1 MKKEHRSRI
10 VAFLLPVLMIF
21 QTFVFT
27 NVSKAEEEKK
37 PDGKYTINI
46 QLPMDDAYS
55 VPKDTDILRSS
66 GRQVIYWNITGKDEI
81 TKDNLYQKIK
91 EYEKMDNAKITEKF
105 GEGQLSDF
113 SKLVYSIGDKDEE
126 ASEIDLSLLSKEE
139 KNAFEF
145 KKEIIKIPNLGEG
158 TYLIKESDAS
168 VENAKLNK
176 NNSKLF
182 ANIQTLSKDNESI
195 VKDSLDIN
203 MKEEI
208 ESPSTKITLV
218 KTDSKN
224 KDLRLDKVG
233 FRLYRKAKDEEKEGQ
248 LVSVEGELGVYK
260 YKASE
265 EKITEDQV
273 PVLKTNTDG
282 KIEVSGL
289 PEGET
294 YYFKEVEPVGEYNND
309 NNKNKTS
316 EDFKVGETSEIIVEN
331 DRIPFVKKV
340 DQNGQA
346 LKGAKF
352 EVYNK
357 DGKKLSFI
365 KDTDKFGYGYRY
377 VANSEDKKAKE
388 SEESNEIKEET
399 EETDQTKEDA
409 NEEEKET
416 LDTETQS
423 EQDEVIEEDSEN
435 AELSGEKITEL
446 VSDEE
451 GNIFISG
458 MPEGE
463 GYYFLETKAPEGYQK
478 SNDKF
483 EFNVDENHII
493 YHVSKD
499 KDGKEIKTQGYIKV
513 ENIKPDEKVE
523 KGGFKFLKVDSSDTS
538 KKLKGAKFKV
548 TKKVG
553 DKYEDVERNGKK
565 YIVESDKNGAFEV
578 KDLELGTYYLKETTA
593 PNGYVVNG
601 SPIEIK
607 ITGSSYAESPTF
619 VTNSKGDVP
628 VTPTTP
634 GGSTSTRGPKGPL
647 VKTGDI
653 RILVFFAAGLLLILG
668 GYKMVRSQ
676 DKKVNRA

>member
-21 QTFVFT
+21 QILAAPFLSVAAGEMEDTKT
-27 NVSKAEEEKK
+27 E
-37 PDGKYTINI
+37 KYTIRLLI
-46 QLPMDDAYS
+46 
-55 VPKDTDILRSS
+55 DILDKTGESS
-66 GRQVIYWNITGKDEI
+66 KRTVKVWKLSKDQLK
-81 TKDNLYQKIK
+81 KDDLLETAKHFDGMEDSKIDEELNSK
-91 EYEKMDNAKITEKF
+91 GI
-105 GEGQLSDF
+105 LSEE
-113 SKLVYSIGDKDEE
+113 SKLDEN
-126 ASEIDLSLLSKEE
+126 SEKELIE
-139 KNAFEF
+139 IPVEN
-145 KKEIIKIPNLGEG
+145 KKGEESY
-158 TYLIKESDAS
+158 YLIKES
-168 VENAKLNK
+168 
-176 NNSKLF
+176 
-182 ANIQTLSKDNESI
+182 NES
-195 VKDSLDIN
+195 LDM
-203 MKEEI
+203 MKE
-208 ESPSTKITLV
+208 KIASGKSKKLVTNVVKLPNDNIKEGILSINIKNEMEVPTTNISLV

-224 KDLRLDKVG
+224 KELRLDKVG
-233 FRLYRKAKDEEKEGQ
+233 FRLYRKASKEEKEDQ

-265 EKITEDQV
+265 EKITEDEV

-282 KIEVSGL
+282 KIEVSSL

-294 YYFKEVEPVGEYNND
+294 YYFKEVEPVGEYDND
-309 NNKNKTS
+309 KNKNKVS
-316 EDFKVGETSEIIVEN
+316 DDFKVGEVSEIVVEN

-346 LKGAKF
+346 LAGAKF

-357 DGKKLSFI
+357 DGKKLSFK
-365 KDTDKFGYGYRY
+365 KDTDKFNYGYTY
-377 VANSEDKKAKE
+377 LENSEADKAKE
-388 SEESNEIKEET
+388 SEESNESKEET
-399 EETDQTKEDA
+399 DVSKEES
-409 NEEEKET
+409 NEEVK
-416 LDTETQS
+416 DTEDK
-423 EQDEVIEEDSEN
+423 EIESDKVAETKDEDSEN
-435 AELSGEKITEL
+435 AESTGEKISEL

-451 GNIFISG
+451 GNIFISD

-463 GYYFLETKAPEGYQK
+463 GYYFLETEAPEGYQK

-493 YHVSKD
+493 YQTTKD
-499 KDGKEIKTQGYIKV
+499 KEGKEIKTQNYITVK
-513 ENIKPDEKVE
+513 NIKPGEKNE

-538 KKLKGAKFKV
+538 KKLMGAKFKV

-593 PNGYVVNG
+593 PSGYVVNS
-601 SPIEIK
+601 SPIEIE
-607 ITGSSYAESPTF
+607 ITGSSYAQSPTV

>member
-10 VAFLLPVLMIF
+10 VAFLLPILMIF
-21 QTFVFT
+21 QIMAMPFSSAAAGENDEAKT
-27 NVSKAEEEKK
+27 E
-37 PDGKYTINI
+37 KYTIRLLI
-46 QLPMDDAYS
+46 
-55 VPKDTDILRSS
+55 DILEKTGESS
-66 GRQVIYWNITGKDEI
+66 KRTVKVWKLSKDQLK
-81 TKDNLYQKIK
+81 KDDLLETAKHFDGMEDSKIDEELNSK
-91 EYEKMDNAKITEKF
+91 
-105 GEGQLSDF
+105 GVLSEE
-113 SKLVYSIGDKDEE
+113 SKLDEN
-126 ASEIDLSLLSKEE
+126 SEKELIE
-139 KNAFEF
+139 IPVEN
-145 KKEIIKIPNLGEG
+145 KEGEESY
-158 TYLIKESDAS
+158 YLIKES
-168 VENAKLNK
+168 
-176 NNSKLF
+176 
-182 ANIQTLSKDNESI
+182 NES
-195 VKDSLDIN
+195 LDM
-203 MKEEI
+203 MKE
-208 ESPSTKITLV
+208 KIASGKSKKLVTNVVKLPNDNIKDGILSINIKNEMEVPTTNISLV

-224 KDLRLDKVG
+224 KDIRLDKVG
-233 FRLYRKAKDEEKEGQ
+233 FRLYRKAKEEEKEGQ

-265 EKITEDQV
+265 EEITEDQV

-282 KIEVSGL
+282 KIEVSDL
-289 PEGET
+289 PTGET

-309 NNKNKTS
+309 KNKNKTS
-316 EDFKVGETSEIIVEN
+316 EDFKVGETSEIVVEN

-346 LKGAKF
+346 LAGAKF
-352 EVYNK
+352 EFYNK
-357 DGKKLSFI
+357 DGKKLIFK
-365 KDTDKFGYGYRY
+365 KDTDKFNYGYTY
-377 VANSEDKKAKE
+377 LEDSEADKSKE
-388 SEESNEIKEET
+388 SEESNENKEET
-399 EETDQTKEDA
+399 DENKEES
-409 NEEEKET
+409 NEEAK
-416 LDTETQS
+416 DTEDKES
-423 EQDEVIEEDSEN
+423 ESDKVDETKDEDSEN
-435 AELSGEKITEL
+435 SESTGEKITEL

-451 GNIFISG
+451 GNIFISD

-463 GYYFLETKAPEGYQK
+463 GYYFLETEAPEGYQK

-493 YHVSKD
+493 YQTTKD
-499 KDGKEIKTQGYIKV
+499 KDGNDIKTQGYITV

-523 KGGFKFLKVDSSDTS
+523 KGGFKFLKVDSSDKS

-553 DKYEDVERNGKK
+553 DKYVDVERDGKK

-578 KDLELGTYYLKETTA
+578 KDLELGTYYLKETAA
-593 PNGYVVNG
+593 PSGYVVNS
-601 SPIEIK
+601 SPIEIE
-607 ITGSSYAESPTF
+607 ITGSSYAQSPAV

>member
-10 VAFLLPVLMIF
+10 VAFLLPVIMIF
-21 QTFVFT
+21 QILAAPFLSVAAGGMEDTKT
-27 NVSKAEEEKK
+27 E
-37 PDGKYTINI
+37 KYTIRLLI
-46 QLPMDDAYS
+46 
-55 VPKDTDILRSS
+55 DILEKTGESS
-66 GRQVIYWNITGKDEI
+66 KRTVKVWKLSKDQLK
-81 TKDNLYQKIK
+81 KDDLLETAKHFDGMEDSKIDEELNYK
-91 EYEKMDNAKITEKF
+91 GI
-105 GEGQLSDF
+105 LSEE
-113 SKLVYSIGDKDEE
+113 SKLDENAE
-126 ASEIDLSLLSKEE
+126 KELIEIPVENKKGEE
-139 KNAFEF
+139 SY
-145 KKEIIKIPNLGEG
+145 
-158 TYLIKESDAS
+158 YLIKES
-168 VENAKLNK
+168 
-176 NNSKLF
+176 
-182 ANIQTLSKDNESI
+182 NES
-195 VKDSLDIN
+195 LDM
-203 MKEEI
+203 MKE
-208 ESPSTKITLV
+208 KIASGKSKKLVTNVVKLPNDNIKDGILSINIKNEMEVPTTNISLV

-224 KDLRLDKVG
+224 KELRLDKVG
-233 FRLYRKAKDEEKEGQ
+233 FRLYRKAKEEEKEDQ
-248 LVSVEGELGVYK
+248 LVSVEGKLGVYK

-265 EKITEDQV
+265 EKITDDQV
-273 PVLKTNTDG
+273 PVLKTNTNG
-282 KIEVSGL
+282 KIEVSDL

-316 EDFKVGETSEIIVEN
+316 EDFKVGETSEIVIEN

-340 DQNGQA
+340 DQKGQA
-346 LKGAKF
+346 LAGAKF

-357 DGKKLSFI
+357 DGKKLSFK
-365 KDTDKFGYGYRY
+365 KDTDKFNYGYTY
-377 VANSEDKKAKE
+377 LKDSEEDKAKE
-388 SEESNEIKEET
+388 SEESNETKEESESSNENKEET
-399 EETDQTKEDA
+399 EESDESDETKD
-409 NEEEKET
+409 
-416 LDTETQS
+416 
-423 EQDEVIEEDSEN
+423 EDSEN
-435 AELSGEKITEL
+435 AENTDEKITEL

-451 GNIFISG
+451 GNIFISD

-463 GYYFLETKAPEGYQK
+463 GYYFLETEAPEGYEK
-478 SNDKF
+478 SSDKF

-493 YHVSKD
+493 YRISKD
-499 KDGKEIKTQGYIKV
+499 EEGKEIKTQGYITV
-513 ENIKPDEKVE
+513 ENIKPDEKTQ

-593 PNGYVVNG
+593 PSGYVVNS
-601 SPIEIK
+601 SPIEIE
-607 ITGSSYAESPTF
+607 ITGSSYAQSPAV

>member
-21 QTFVFT
+21 QILSAPFLSIAAGEMEGAKT
-27 NVSKAEEEKK
+27 E
-37 PDGKYTINI
+37 KYTIRLLI
-46 QLPMDDAYS
+46 DVLDKTGESSKRTVKVWKLSKDQLKKDDLLETAKYF
-55 VPKDTDILRSS
+55 D
-66 GRQVIYWNITGKDEI
+66 GME
-81 TKDNLYQKIK
+81 DNKI
-91 EYEKMDNAKITEKF
+91 
-105 GEGQLSDF
+105 
-113 SKLVYSIGDKDEE
+113 DEE
-126 ASEIDLSLLSKEE
+126 LNSKGVLSEESRLDENSEKELI
-139 KNAFEF
+139 
-145 KKEIIKIPNLGEG
+145 EIPVESNEGEESY
-158 TYLIKESDAS
+158 YLIKESS
-168 VENAKLNK
+168 E
-176 NNSKLF
+176 
-182 ANIQTLSKDNESI
+182 
-195 VKDSLDIN
+195 SLDKMKDKIASGKSKKLVTNVVKLPNDNIKDGILTIN
-203 MKEEI
+203 MKKEVEVPTTNI
-208 ESPSTKITLV
+208 SLV

-224 KDLRLDKVG
+224 EKLRLDKVG
-233 FRLYRKAKDEEKEGQ
+233 FRLYRKAKEEEKEDQ

-273 PVLKTNTDG
+273 PVLRTNTDG

-316 EDFKVGETSEIIVEN
+316 EDFKVGETSEIVVEN
-331 DRIPFVKKV
+331 ERIPFVKKV

-357 DGKKLSFI
+357 DGKKLSFK
-365 KDTDKFGYGYRY
+365 KDTDKFNYGYTY
-377 VANSEDKKAKE
+377 LEDSEDEKTKESE
-388 SEESNEIKEET
+388 SEESQETKCEKDETKEES
-399 EETDQTKEDA
+399 
-409 NEEEKET
+409 NEEVK
-416 LDTETQS
+416 DTEDKES
-423 EQDEVIEEDSEN
+423 ESDKVDETKDEDSEN
-435 AELSGEKITEL
+435 AESADEKITEL

-463 GYYFLETKAPEGYQK
+463 GYYFLETEAPEGYQK

-493 YHVSKD
+493 YRISKD
-499 KDGKEIKTQGYIKV
+499 EEGKEIKTQGYIKV
-513 ENIKPDEKVE
+513 ENIKPDEKPK

-565 YIVESDKNGAFEV
+565 YIIESDKNGAFEV

-593 PNGYVVNG
+593 PSGYVVNS
-601 SPIEIK
+601 SPIEIE

>member
-21 QTFVFT
+21 QIMAMPFLSAAAGENDEAKT
-27 NVSKAEEEKK
+27 E
-37 PDGKYTINI
+37 KYTIRLLI
-46 QLPMDDAYS
+46 
-55 VPKDTDILRSS
+55 DILEKTGESS
-66 GRQVIYWNITGKDEI
+66 KRTVKVWKLSKDQLK
-81 TKDNLYQKIK
+81 KDDLLETAKHFDGMEDSKIDEELNSK
-91 EYEKMDNAKITEKF
+91 GI
-105 GEGQLSDF
+105 LSEE
-113 SKLVYSIGDKDEE
+113 SKLDEN
-126 ASEIDLSLLSKEE
+126 SEKELIE
-139 KNAFEF
+139 IPVEN
-145 KKEIIKIPNLGEG
+145 KKGEESY
-158 TYLIKESDAS
+158 YLIKES
-168 VENAKLNK
+168 
-176 NNSKLF
+176 
-182 ANIQTLSKDNESI
+182 NES
-195 VKDSLDIN
+195 LDM
-203 MKEEI
+203 MKE
-208 ESPSTKITLV
+208 KIASGKSKKLVTNVVKLPNDNIKEGILSINIKNEMEVPTTNISLV

-224 KDLRLDKVG
+224 KELRLDKVG
-233 FRLYRKAKDEEKEGQ
+233 FRLYRKASKEEKEDQ

-265 EKITEDQV
+265 EEITEDQV

-282 KIEVSGL
+282 KIEVSDL
-289 PEGET
+289 PTGET

-309 NNKNKTS
+309 KNKNKTS
-316 EDFKVGETSEIIVEN
+316 EDFKVGETSEIVVEN

-340 DQNGQA
+340 DQSGKA
-346 LKGAKF
+346 LTGAKF

-365 KDTDKFGYGYRY
+365 KDNDKFGYGYSY
-377 VANSEDKKAKE
+377 VADSEDEKAKE
-388 SEESNEIKEET
+388 SEESNESKEET
-399 EETDQTKEDA
+399 DESKEES
-409 NEEEKET
+409 NEEVK
-416 LDTETQS
+416 DTEDK
-423 EQDEVIEEDSEN
+423 EIENEKAEEKEEDSEN
-435 AELSGEKITEL
+435 AESTDEKITEL

-451 GNIFISG
+451 GNIFISD

-463 GYYFLETKAPEGYQK
+463 GYYFLETEAPEGYQK
-478 SNDKF
+478 SNDKY
-483 EFNVDENHII
+483 EFNVDENHVI
-493 YHVSKD
+493 YQISKD
-499 KDGKEIKTQGYIKV
+499 EEGKEIKTQGYITVK
-513 ENIKPDEKVE
+513 NIKPDEKPK

-578 KDLELGTYYLKETTA
+578 KDLDLGTYYLKETTA
-593 PNGYVVNG
+593 PNGYVVNS
-601 SPIEIK
+601 SPIEIE
-607 ITGSSYAESPTF
+607 ITGSSYAQSPTV

>member
-10 VAFLLPVLMIF
+10 VAFLLPILMIF

-37 PDGKYTINI
+37 SDGKYTINI
-46 QLPMDDAYS
+46 QLPMNDTYS

-66 GRQVIYWNITGKDEI
+66 GRQVIYWNITGKDKI

-105 GEGQLSDF
+105 GEGQLSEF
-113 SKLVYSIGDKDEE
+113 SKLVYSIGDKDDE

-145 KKEIIKIPNLGEG
+145 KREIITIPNLEEG

-176 NNSKLF
+176 NDSKLF

-195 VKDSLDIN
+195 VKNSLDIN
-203 MKEEI
+203 IKEKV

-233 FRLYRKAKDEEKEGQ
+233 FRLYRKAKEEEKEDQ

-265 EKITEDQV
+265 EKITEDEV

-282 KIEVSGL
+282 KIEVSDL

-294 YYFKEVEPVGEYNND
+294 YYFKEVEAVGEYNND
-309 NNKNKTS
+309 NNKNKIS
-316 EDFKVGETSEIIVEN
+316 EDFKVGETSEIVVEN

-340 DQNGQA
+340 DQKGQA
-346 LKGAKF
+346 LAGAKF

-357 DGKKLSFI
+357 DGKKLSFK
-365 KDTDKFGYGYRY
+365 KDTDKFNYGYTY
-377 VANSEDKKAKE
+377 LEDSEDEKTKE
-388 SEESNEIKEET
+388 SESEEFQETKGEKDETKEESNEEVK
-399 EETDQTKEDA
+399 
-409 NEEEKET
+409 
-416 LDTETQS
+416 DTEDKEFESDKAAATK
-423 EQDEVIEEDSEN
+423 DEDSEN
-435 AELSGEKITEL
+435 AENTDEKITEL

-451 GNIFISG
+451 GNIFISD

-463 GYYFLETKAPEGYQK
+463 GYYFLETEAPEGYQK
-478 SNDKF
+478 SNNKF
-483 EFNVDENHII
+483 EFNVDENHVI
-493 YHVSKD
+493 YQISKD
-499 KDGKEIKTQGYIKV
+499 EEGKEIKTQGYITVK
-513 ENIKPDEKVE
+513 NIKPDEKSK

-578 KDLELGTYYLKETTA
+578 KDLDLGTYYLKETTA
-593 PNGYVVNG
+593 PSGYVVNS
-601 SPIEIK
+601 SPIEIE
-607 ITGSSYAESPTF
+607 ITGSSYAQSPTV

-628 VTPTTP
+628 VPPTTP

-653 RILVFFAAGLLLILG
+653 RILIFFAAGLLLILG

>member
-10 VAFLLPVLMIF
+10 VAFLLPILMIF
-21 QTFVFT
+21 QIMAMPFLSAAAGENDEAKT
-27 NVSKAEEEKK
+27 E
-37 PDGKYTINI
+37 KYTIRLLI
-46 QLPMDDAYS
+46 DVLEKTGESSKRTVKVWKLSKDQLKKDDLLETAKHFDGMEDS
-55 VPKDTDILRSS
+55 KIDEELNSKGILS
-66 GRQVIYWNITGKDEI
+66 E
-81 TKDNLYQKIK
+81 
-91 EYEKMDNAKITEKF
+91 E
-105 GEGQLSDF
+105 
-113 SKLVYSIGDKDEE
+113 SKLDEN
-126 ASEIDLSLLSKEE
+126 SEKELIE
-139 KNAFEF
+139 IPVDI
-145 KKEIIKIPNLGEG
+145 KKGEE
-158 TYLIKESDAS
+158 TYYLIKES
-168 VENAKLNK
+168 
-176 NNSKLF
+176 
-182 ANIQTLSKDNESI
+182 NESLDMMKEKI
-195 VKDSLDIN
+195 ASGKSKKLVTNVVKLPNDNIKDSILTIN
-203 MKEEI
+203 IKNEMEVPTTNI
-208 ESPSTKITLV
+208 SLV

-224 KDLRLDKVG
+224 KEIRLDKVG
-233 FRLYRKAKDEEKEGQ
+233 FRLYRKAKEEEKEGQ

-282 KIEVSGL
+282 KIEVSDL

-294 YYFKEVEPVGEYNND
+294 YYFKEVEPVGEYNNA

-316 EDFKVGETSEIIVEN
+316 EDFKVGETSEIVVEN

-346 LKGAKF
+346 LAGAKF
-352 EVYNK
+352 EFYNK
-357 DGKKLSFI
+357 DGKKLSFK
-365 KDTDKFGYGYRY
+365 KDIDKFNYGYTY
-377 VANSEDKKAKE
+377 LEDSEADKSKE
-388 SEESNEIKEET
+388 SEESNESKEES
-399 EETDQTKEDA
+399 
-409 NEEEKET
+409 NEEAK
-416 LDTETQS
+416 DTEDK
-423 EQDEVIEEDSEN
+423 EIESDKVNETKDEDSEN
-435 AELSGEKITEL
+435 AENADEKITEL

-463 GYYFLETKAPEGYQK
+463 GYYFLETEAPEGYQK

-493 YHVSKD
+493 YQITKD
-499 KDGKEIKTQGYIKV
+499 KDGNDIKTQGYIPV
-513 ENIKPDEKVE
+513 ENIKPGEKVE

-548 TKKVG
+548 TKKDG
-553 DKYEDVERNGKK
+553 DKYVDVERDGKK
-565 YIVESDKNGAFEV
+565 YIVESDKNGIFEV
-578 KDLELGTYYLKETTA
+578 KDLDLGTYYLKETTA
-593 PNGYVVNG
+593 PNGYVVNS
-601 SPIEIK
+601 SPIEIE
-607 ITGSSYAESPTF
+607 ITGSSYAQSPTV

-653 RILVFFAAGLLLILG
+653 RILIFFAAGILLILG
-668 GYKMVRSQ
+668 GYKMVRNQ

>member
-10 VAFLLPVLMIF
+10 VAFLLPILMIF
-21 QTFVFT
+21 QIMAAPFLSAAAGENDEAKT
-27 NVSKAEEEKK
+27 E
-37 PDGKYTINI
+37 KYTIRLLI
-46 QLPMDDAYS
+46 
-55 VPKDTDILRSS
+55 DILEKTGESS
-66 GRQVIYWNITGKDEI
+66 KRTVKVWKLSKDQLK
-81 TKDNLYQKIK
+81 KDDLLETAKYFDGIEDSKI
-91 EYEKMDNAKITEKF
+91 
-105 GEGQLSDF
+105 
-113 SKLVYSIGDKDEE
+113 DEE
-126 ASEIDLSLLSKEE
+126 LNSKGILSEESRLDENSEKELI
-139 KNAFEF
+139 
-145 KKEIIKIPNLGEG
+145 EIPVENRKGEESY
-158 TYLIKESDAS
+158 YLIKES
-168 VENAKLNK
+168 
-176 NNSKLF
+176 
-182 ANIQTLSKDNESI
+182 NESLDKMKDKI
-195 VKDSLDIN
+195 ASGKSKKLVTNVVKLPNDNIKDGILSIN
-203 MKEEI
+203 IKNEMEVPTTNI
-208 ESPSTKITLV
+208 SLV

-224 KDLRLDKVG
+224 KELRLDKVG
-233 FRLYRKAKDEEKEGQ
+233 FRLYRKDKEEEKEGQ

-265 EKITEDQV
+265 EKITEDEV

-294 YYFKEVEPVGEYNND
+294 YYFKEVEAVGEYNND
-309 NNKNKTS
+309 SNKNKTS
-316 EDFKVGETSEIIVEN
+316 EDFKVGETNEIVVEN

-346 LKGAKF
+346 LAGAKF

-357 DGKKLSFI
+357 DGKKLSFK
-365 KDTDKFGYGYRY
+365 KDTDKFNYGYTY
-377 VANSEDKKAKE
+377 LEDSEDEKDETK
-388 SEESNEIKEET
+388 EESNEEVK
-399 EETDQTKEDA
+399 
-409 NEEEKET
+409 
-416 LDTETQS
+416 DTEDKES
-423 EQDEVIEEDSEN
+423 ESDKVDETKDEDSEN
-435 AELSGEKITEL
+435 AEKPDEKITEL

-451 GNIFISG
+451 GNIFISD

-463 GYYFLETKAPEGYQK
+463 GYYFLETEAPEGYEK

-493 YHVSKD
+493 YQTTKD
-499 KDGKEIKTQGYIKV
+499 KEGNDIKTQGYITV
-513 ENIKPDEKVE
+513 ENIKPDEKIE

-553 DKYEDVERNGKK
+553 DKYVDVERDGKK

-578 KDLELGTYYLKETTA
+578 KDLDLGTYYLKETTA
-593 PNGYVVNG
+593 PSGYVVNS
-601 SPIEIK
+601 SPIEIE
-607 ITGSSYAESPTF
+607 ITGSSYAQSPTV

>member
-1 MKKEHRSRI
+1 
-10 VAFLLPVLMIF
+10 MIF
-21 QTFVFT
+21 QIMAMPFLSAAAGENDEAKT
-27 NVSKAEEEKK
+27 E
-37 PDGKYTINI
+37 KYTIRLLI
-46 QLPMDDAYS
+46 
-55 VPKDTDILRSS
+55 DILEKTGESS
-66 GRQVIYWNITGKDEI
+66 KRTVKVWKLSKDQLKRDDLLE
-81 TKDNLYQKIK
+81 TAKHFDGMEDSKIDEELNSK
-91 EYEKMDNAKITEKF
+91 GI
-105 GEGQLSDF
+105 LSEE
-113 SKLVYSIGDKDEE
+113 SKLDEN
-126 ASEIDLSLLSKEE
+126 SEKELIE
-139 KNAFEF
+139 IPVEN
-145 KKEIIKIPNLGEG
+145 KKGEESY
-158 TYLIKESDAS
+158 YLIKES
-168 VENAKLNK
+168 
-176 NNSKLF
+176 
-182 ANIQTLSKDNESI
+182 NESLDMMREKI
-195 VKDSLDIN
+195 ASGKSKKLVTNVVKLPNDNIKDGILSIN
-203 MKEEI
+203 IKNEMEVPTTNI
-208 ESPSTKITLV
+208 SLV

-224 KDLRLDKVG
+224 KELRLDKVG
-233 FRLYRKAKDEEKEGQ
+233 FRLYRKAKEEEKEDQ

-265 EKITEDQV
+265 EKITEEEV

-282 KIEVSGL
+282 KIEVSDL

-294 YYFKEVEPVGEYNND
+294 YYFKEVEPVGEYAND
-309 NNKNKTS
+309 KNKNKVS
-316 EDFKVGETSEIIVEN
+316 DDFKVGETNEIVVEN

-340 DQNGQA
+340 DQSGKA
-346 LKGAKF
+346 LTGAKF

-365 KDTDKFGYGYRY
+365 KDNDKFGYGYSY
-377 VANSEDKKAKE
+377 VADDEDEKAKE
-388 SEESNEIKEET
+388 SEESNETK

-409 NEEEKET
+409 NEEEKKT
-416 LDTETQS
+416 LDTEAQNEQS
-423 EQDEVIEEDSEN
+423 QDIEEDSEN
-435 AELSGEKITEL
+435 AELSDQKITEI

-451 GNIFISG
+451 GNIFISD

-463 GYYFLETKAPEGYQK
+463 GYYFLETEAPEGYQK

-493 YHVSKD
+493 YRISKD
-499 KDGKEIKTQGYIKV
+499 EEGKEIKTQGYITVK
-513 ENIKPDEKVE
+513 NIKPDEKPK

-578 KDLELGTYYLKETTA
+578 KDLDLGTYYLKETTA
-593 PNGYVVNG
+593 PSGYVVNS
-601 SPIEIK
+601 SPIEIE
-607 ITGSSYAESPTF
+607 ITGSSYAQSPTV
-619 VTNSKGDVP
+619 VTNSEGDVP
-628 VTPTTP
+628 VPPTTP

>member
-21 QTFVFT
+21 Q
-27 NVSKAEEEKK
+27 
-37 PDGKYTINI
+37 
-46 QLPMDDAYS
+46 
-55 VPKDTDILRSS
+55 ILSAPFLS
-66 GRQVIYWNITGKDEI
+66 IAAGEMEG
-81 TKDNLYQKIK
+81 
-91 EYEKMDNAKITEKF
+91 AKTEKYKIRLLIDVLDKT
-105 GEGQLSDF
+105 GESSKRTVKVWKLSKDQLKKDDLLETAKYF
-113 SKLVYSIGDKDEE
+113 DGMEDNKIDEE
-126 ASEIDLSLLSKEE
+126 LNSKGVLSEESRLDENSEKELIE
-139 KNAFEF
+139 IPVEY
-145 KKEIIKIPNLGEG
+145 KKGEESY
-158 TYLIKESDAS
+158 YLIKES
-168 VENAKLNK
+168 
-176 NNSKLF
+176 
-182 ANIQTLSKDNESI
+182 NESLDKMKDKI
-195 VKDSLDIN
+195 ASGKSKKLVTNVVKLPNDNIKDGILTIN
-203 MKEEI
+203 MKKEVEVPTTNI
-208 ESPSTKITLV
+208 SLV

-224 KDLRLDKVG
+224 EKLRLDKVG
-233 FRLYRKAKDEEKEGQ
+233 FRLYRKAKEEEKEDQ

-265 EKITEDQV
+265 EKITEDEV

-282 KIEVSGL
+282 KIEISGL

-316 EDFKVGETSEIIVEN
+316 EDFKVGETSEIVVEN
-331 DRIPFVKKV
+331 ERIPFVKKV

-357 DGKKLSFI
+357 DGKKLSFK
-365 KDTDKFGYGYRY
+365 KDTDKFNYGYTY
-377 VANSEDKKAKE
+377 LEDSEDEKTKESE
-388 SEESNEIKEET
+388 SEESQETKGEKDETKEES
-399 EETDQTKEDA
+399 
-409 NEEEKET
+409 NEEVK
-416 LDTETQS
+416 DTEDKES
-423 EQDEVIEEDSEN
+423 ESDKAAATKDEDSEN
-435 AELSGEKITEL
+435 AESADEKITEL

-478 SNDKF
+478 SNDKY

-493 YHVSKD
+493 YRISKD

-513 ENIKPDEKVE
+513 ENIKPDEKPK

-565 YIVESDKNGAFEV
+565 YIIESDKNGAFEV

-593 PNGYVVNG
+593 PSGYVVNS
-601 SPIEIK
+601 SPIEIE

-628 VTPTTP
+628 VPPTTP

>member
-1 MKKEHRSRI
+1 MFFEEDFWGGIMKKEHRSRI

-21 QTFVFT
+21 QILSAPFLSIAAGEMEGAKT
-27 NVSKAEEEKK
+27 E
-37 PDGKYTINI
+37 KYTIRLLI
-46 QLPMDDAYS
+46 DVLDKTGESSKRTVKVWKLSKDQLKKDDLLETAKYF
-55 VPKDTDILRSS
+55 D
-66 GRQVIYWNITGKDEI
+66 GME
-81 TKDNLYQKIK
+81 DNKI
-91 EYEKMDNAKITEKF
+91 
-105 GEGQLSDF
+105 
-113 SKLVYSIGDKDEE
+113 DEE
-126 ASEIDLSLLSKEE
+126 LNSKGVLSEESRLDENSEKELI
-139 KNAFEF
+139 
-145 KKEIIKIPNLGEG
+145 EIPVESNEGEESY
-158 TYLIKESDAS
+158 YLIKESS
-168 VENAKLNK
+168 E
-176 NNSKLF
+176 
-182 ANIQTLSKDNESI
+182 
-195 VKDSLDIN
+195 SLDKMKDKIASGKSKKLVTNVVKLPNDNIKDGILTIN
-203 MKEEI
+203 MKKEVEVPTTNI
-208 ESPSTKITLV
+208 SLV

-224 KDLRLDKVG
+224 EKLRLDKVG
-233 FRLYRKAKDEEKEGQ
+233 FRLYRKAKDEEKKDQ

-294 YYFKEVEPVGEYNND
+294 YYFKEVEAVGEYNND

-331 DRIPFVKKV
+331 ERIPFVKKV

-346 LKGAKF
+346 LAGAKF

-357 DGKKLSFI
+357 DGKKLSFK
-365 KDTDKFGYGYRY
+365 KDTDKFNYGYTY
-377 VANSEDKKAKE
+377 LEDSEDEKTKESE
-388 SEESNEIKEET
+388 SEESQETKGEKDETKEES
-399 EETDQTKEDA
+399 
-409 NEEEKET
+409 NEEVKDAEDKESES
-416 LDTETQS
+416 DKVDETK
-423 EQDEVIEEDSEN
+423 DEDSEN
-435 AELSGEKITEL
+435 AESADEKITEL

-451 GNIFISG
+451 GNIFISD

-463 GYYFLETKAPEGYQK
+463 GYYFLETEAPEGYQK

-493 YHVSKD
+493 YRISKD
-499 KDGKEIKTQGYIKV
+499 EEGKEIKTQGYITVK
-513 ENIKPDEKVE
+513 NIKPDEKVE

-578 KDLELGTYYLKETTA
+578 KDLKLGTYYLKETTA
-593 PNGYVVNG
+593 PSGYVVNG
-601 SPIEIK
+601 SPIEIEV
-607 ITGSSYAESPTF
+607 TGSSYAESPTF

-653 RILVFFAAGLLLILG
+653 RILVFFAAGILLILG

>member
-10 VAFLLPVLMIF
+10 VAFLLPILMIF
-21 QTFVFT
+21 QIMAMPFLSAAAGENDEAKT
-27 NVSKAEEEKK
+27 E
-37 PDGKYTINI
+37 KYTIRLLI
-46 QLPMDDAYS
+46 DVLEKTGESSKRTVKVWKLSKDQLKKDDLLETAKHFDGMEDS
-55 VPKDTDILRSS
+55 KI
-66 GRQVIYWNITGKDEI
+66 DEELNS
-81 TKDNLYQKIK
+81 K
-91 EYEKMDNAKITEKF
+91 
-105 GEGQLSDF
+105 GVLSEE
-113 SKLVYSIGDKDEE
+113 SKLDEN
-126 ASEIDLSLLSKEE
+126 SEKELIE
-139 KNAFEF
+139 IPVEN
-145 KKEIIKIPNLGEG
+145 KEGEESY
-158 TYLIKESDAS
+158 YLIKES
-168 VENAKLNK
+168 
-176 NNSKLF
+176 
-182 ANIQTLSKDNESI
+182 NES
-195 VKDSLDIN
+195 LDM
-203 MKEEI
+203 MKEKI
-208 ESPSTKITLV
+208 ASGKSKKLVTNVVKLPNDNIKDGILSINTKNEMEVPTTNISLV

-224 KDLRLDKVG
+224 KELRLDKVG
-233 FRLYRKAKDEEKEGQ
+233 FRLYRKAKEEEKEDQ

-265 EKITEDQV
+265 EKITEDEV

-309 NNKNKTS
+309 KNKNKTS
-316 EDFKVGETSEIIVEN
+316 EDFKVGETSEIVFEN

-346 LKGAKF
+346 LAGAKF

-357 DGKKLSFI
+357 DGKKLSFK
-365 KDTDKFGYGYRY
+365 KDTDKFNYGYTY
-377 VANSEDKKAKE
+377 
-388 SEESNEIKEET
+388 
-399 EETDQTKEDA
+399 
-409 NEEEKET
+409 
-416 LDTETQS
+416 L
-423 EQDEVIEEDSEN
+423 EDSED
-435 AELSGEKITEL
+435 AESTGEKITEL

-451 GNIFISG
+451 GNIFISD

-463 GYYFLETKAPEGYQK
+463 GYYFLETEAPEGYQK

-493 YHVSKD
+493 YQTTKD
-499 KDGKEIKTQGYIKV
+499 KDGNDIKTPGYITV
-513 ENIKPDEKVE
+513 ENIKPDEKIE
-523 KGGFKFLKVDSSDTS
+523 KGGFKFLKVDISDTS

-553 DKYEDVERNGKK
+553 DKYVDVERDGKK

-593 PNGYVVNG
+593 PSGYVVNS
-601 SPIEIK
+601 SPIEIE
-607 ITGSSYAESPTF
+607 ITGSSYAESPTV

>member
-10 VAFLLPVLMIF
+10 VAFLLPILMIF
-21 QTFVFT
+21 QIMVMPFLSAAAGENDEAKT
-27 NVSKAEEEKK
+27 E
-37 PDGKYTINI
+37 KYTIRLLI
-46 QLPMDDAYS
+46 
-55 VPKDTDILRSS
+55 DILEKTGESS
-66 GRQVIYWNITGKDEI
+66 KRTVKVWKLSKDQLK
-81 TKDNLYQKIK
+81 KDDLLETAKHFDGMEDSKIDEELNSK
-91 EYEKMDNAKITEKF
+91 
-105 GEGQLSDF
+105 GVLSEE
-113 SKLVYSIGDKDEE
+113 SKLDEN
-126 ASEIDLSLLSKEE
+126 SEKELIE
-139 KNAFEF
+139 IPVEN
-145 KKEIIKIPNLGEG
+145 KEGEESY
-158 TYLIKESDAS
+158 YLIKES
-168 VENAKLNK
+168 
-176 NNSKLF
+176 
-182 ANIQTLSKDNESI
+182 NES
-195 VKDSLDIN
+195 LDM
-203 MKEEI
+203 MKE
-208 ESPSTKITLV
+208 KIASGKSKKLVTNVVKLPNDNIKEGILSINIKNEMEVPTTNISLV

-224 KDLRLDKVG
+224 KDIRLDKVG
-233 FRLYRKAKDEEKEGQ
+233 FRLYRKASKEEKEDQ

-265 EKITEDQV
+265 EKITEDEV

-309 NNKNKTS
+309 KNKNKTS
-316 EDFKVGETSEIIVEN
+316 EDFKVGETSEIVVEN

-346 LKGAKF
+346 LAGAKF

-357 DGKKLSFI
+357 DGKKLSFK
-365 KDTDKFGYGYRY
+365 KDTDKFNYGYTY
-377 VANSEDKKAKE
+377 
-388 SEESNEIKEET
+388 
-399 EETDQTKEDA
+399 
-409 NEEEKET
+409 
-416 LDTETQS
+416 L
-423 EQDEVIEEDSEN
+423 EDSED
-435 AELSGEKITEL
+435 AESTGEKITEL

-451 GNIFISG
+451 GNIFISD

-463 GYYFLETKAPEGYQK
+463 GYYFLETEAPEGYQK

-493 YHVSKD
+493 YQTTKD
-499 KDGKEIKTQGYIKV
+499 KDGNDIKTPGYITV
-513 ENIKPDEKVE
+513 ENIKPDEKIE

-578 KDLELGTYYLKETTA
+578 KDLKIGTYYLKETTA
-593 PNGYVVNG
+593 PSGYVVNS
-601 SPIEIK
+601 SPIEIE
-607 ITGSSYAESPTF
+607 ITGSSYAQSPTV

-653 RILVFFAAGLLLILG
+653 RILIFFAAGLLLILG

>member
-10 VAFLLPVLMIF
+10 VAFLLPILMIF
-21 QTFVFT
+21 QIMAMPFLSAAAGENDEAKT
-27 NVSKAEEEKK
+27 E
-37 PDGKYTINI
+37 KYTIRLLI
-46 QLPMDDAYS
+46 DVLEKTGESSKRTVKVWKLSKDQLKKDDLLETAKHFDGMEDS
-55 VPKDTDILRSS
+55 KI
-66 GRQVIYWNITGKDEI
+66 DEELNSKGVLSEESKLDENSEKELI
-81 TKDNLYQKIK
+81 EIPVDIK
-91 EYEKMDNAKITEKF
+91 E
-105 GEGQLSDF
+105 GEET
-113 SKLVYSIGDKDEE
+113 Y
-126 ASEIDLSLLSKEE
+126 
-139 KNAFEF
+139 
-145 KKEIIKIPNLGEG
+145 
-158 TYLIKESDAS
+158 YLIKES
-168 VENAKLNK
+168 
-176 NNSKLF
+176 
-182 ANIQTLSKDNESI
+182 NES
-195 VKDSLDIN
+195 LDM
-203 MKEEI
+203 MKE
-208 ESPSTKITLV
+208 KIASGKSKKLVTNVVKLPNDNIKDGILTINIKNEMEVPTTNISLV

-224 KDLRLDKVG
+224 KEIRLDKVG
-233 FRLYRKAKDEEKEGQ
+233 FRLYRKASKEEKEDQ

-265 EKITEDQV
+265 EKITEEQV

-294 YYFKEVEPVGEYNND
+294 YYFKEVEPVGEYNNV

-316 EDFKVGETSEIIVEN
+316 EDFKVGEVSEIVVEN

-346 LKGAKF
+346 LAGAKF

-357 DGKKLSFI
+357 DGKKLSFK
-365 KDTDKFGYGYRY
+365 KDTDKFNYGYTY
-377 VANSEDKKAKE
+377 LEGSEADTAKESEEPNETKEE
-388 SEESNEIKEET
+388 SEESNESKEET
-399 EETDQTKEDA
+399 DESDETKEES
-409 NEEEKET
+409 NEEVK
-416 LDTETQS
+416 DTEDDKV
-423 EQDEVIEEDSEN
+423 DETKDEDSEN
-435 AELSGEKITEL
+435 AESADEKITEL
-446 VSDEE
+446 VSDKE
-451 GNIFISG
+451 GNIFISD

-463 GYYFLETKAPEGYQK
+463 GYYFLETEAPEGYQK
-478 SNDKF
+478 SSDKF
-483 EFNVDENHII
+483 EFNVGENHII
-493 YHVSKD
+493 YQTTKD
-499 KDGKEIKTQGYIKV
+499 KDGNDIKTQGYITV

-553 DKYEDVERNGKK
+553 DKYVDVERDGKK

-593 PNGYVVNG
+593 PNGYVVNS
-601 SPIEIK
+601 SPIEIE
-607 ITGSSYAESPTF
+607 ITGSSYAQSPTP

-653 RILVFFAAGLLLILG
+653 RILIFFAAGILLILG
-668 GYKMVRSQ
+668 GYKMVRNQ

>member
-10 VAFLLPVLMIF
+10 VAFLLPILMIF

-37 PDGKYTINI
+37 SGEKYTINI
-46 QLPMDDAYS
+46 QLPMNDAYS
-55 VPKDTDILRSS
+55 VPKNTDILRSS

-105 GEGQLSDF
+105 GEGQLSEF
-113 SKLVYSIGDKDEE
+113 SKLVYSIGDKDDE
-126 ASEIDLSLLSKEE
+126 ASEIDLSELSEEE

-145 KKEIIKIPNLGEG
+145 KREIITIPNLEEG

-168 VENAKLNK
+168 IENAKLNK
-176 NNSKLF
+176 NKSTLF

-195 VKDSLDIN
+195 VNNSLDIN

-233 FRLYRKAKDEEKEGQ
+233 FRLYRKASKEEKEDQ

-265 EKITEDQV
+265 EKITEDEV

-282 KIEVSGL
+282 KIEVSDL

-316 EDFKVGETSEIIVEN
+316 EDFKVGEVSEIVVEN

-340 DQNGQA
+340 DQKGQA
-346 LKGAKF
+346 LAGAKF

-357 DGKKLSFI
+357 DGKKLSFK
-365 KDTDKFGYGYRY
+365 KDTDKFNYGYTY
-377 VANSEDKKAKE
+377 LEDSKADESDE
-388 SEESNEIKEET
+388 SEESNESKEET
-399 EETDQTKEDA
+399 DETK
-409 NEEEKET
+409 
-416 LDTETQS
+416 
-423 EQDEVIEEDSEN
+423 EEDSEN
-435 AELSGEKITEL
+435 AENTGEKITEL

-451 GNIFISG
+451 GNIFISD

-463 GYYFLETKAPEGYQK
+463 GYYFLETEAPEGYQK

-493 YHVSKD
+493 YQTTKD
-499 KDGKEIKTQGYIKV
+499 KDGNDIKTPGYITV
-513 ENIKPDEKVE
+513 ENIKPDEKIE

-553 DKYEDVERNGKK
+553 DKYVDVERDGKK

-593 PNGYVVNG
+593 PSGYVVNS
-601 SPIEIK
+601 SPIEIE
-607 ITGSSYAESPTF
+607 ITGSSYAESPTV
-619 VTNSKGDVP
+619 VTNSEGDVP

-653 RILVFFAAGLLLILG
+653 RILVFFAAGLLLIFG

>member
-10 VAFLLPVLMIF
+10 VAFLLPILMIF
-21 QTFVFT
+21 QILAAPFLSVAAGEMEDTKT
-27 NVSKAEEEKK
+27 E
-37 PDGKYTINI
+37 KYTIRLLI
-46 QLPMDDAYS
+46 
-55 VPKDTDILRSS
+55 DILDKTGESS
-66 GRQVIYWNITGKDEI
+66 KRTVKVWKLSKDQLKKDDLLETAKHFDGMEDSKI
-81 TKDNLYQKIK
+81 DEELNSKGVLSEESKLDDNLEK
-91 EYEKMDNAKITEKF
+91 ELIEIPVENKK
-105 GEGQLSDF
+105 GEES
-113 SKLVYSIGDKDEE
+113 Y
-126 ASEIDLSLLSKEE
+126 
-139 KNAFEF
+139 
-145 KKEIIKIPNLGEG
+145 
-158 TYLIKESDAS
+158 YLIKES
-168 VENAKLNK
+168 
-176 NNSKLF
+176 
-182 ANIQTLSKDNESI
+182 NES
-195 VKDSLDIN
+195 LDM
-203 MKEEI
+203 MKE
-208 ESPSTKITLV
+208 KIASGKSKKLVTNVVKLPNDNIKDGILTINIKNEMEVPTTYISLV

-224 KDLRLDKVG
+224 KEIRLDKVG
-233 FRLYRKAKDEEKEGQ
+233 FRLYRKAKEEEKEDQ

-265 EKITEDQV
+265 EEITEDQV

-309 NNKNKTS
+309 KNKNKIS
-316 EDFKVGETSEIIVEN
+316 DDFKVGETNEIVVEN

-346 LKGAKF
+346 LAGAKF

-357 DGKKLSFI
+357 DGKKLSFK
-365 KDTDKFGYGYRY
+365 KDTDKFNYGYTY
-377 VANSEDKKAKE
+377 LEDSKADKSEE
-388 SEESNEIKEET
+388 SEESNESKEET
-399 EETDQTKEDA
+399 DESKEES
-409 NEEEKET
+409 NEEVK
-416 LDTETQS
+416 DTEDK
-423 EQDEVIEEDSEN
+423 EIESDKVAETKDEDSEN
-435 AELSGEKITEL
+435 AESTGEKISEL

-451 GNIFISG
+451 GNIFISD

-463 GYYFLETKAPEGYQK
+463 GYYFLETEAPEGYQK

-493 YHVSKD
+493 YQTTKD
-499 KDGKEIKTQGYIKV
+499 KEGKEIKTQNYITVK
-513 ENIKPDEKVE
+513 NIKPGEKNE

-538 KKLKGAKFKV
+538 KKLKRAKFKV
-548 TKKVG
+548 TKKVD
-553 DKYEDVERNGKK
+553 DKYVDVERDGKK

-578 KDLELGTYYLKETTA
+578 KDLELGTYYLKETAA
-593 PNGYVVNG
+593 PSGYVVNS
-601 SPIEIK
+601 SPIEIE
-607 ITGSSYAESPTF
+607 ITGSSYAQSPTV

>member
-10 VAFLLPVLMIF
+10 VAFLLPILMIF
-21 QTFVFT
+21 QAFVFT

-37 PDGKYTINI
+37 SGEKYTINI
-46 QLPMDDAYS
+46 QLPMNDAYS

-91 EYEKMDNAKITEKF
+91 EYEKMDNAKITKKF

-113 SKLVYSIGDKDEE
+113 SKLVYSAGDKDKE
-126 ASEIDLSLLSKEE
+126 ASEVDLSELKKE
-139 KNAFEF
+139 KKDFQF
-145 KKEIIKIPNLGEG
+145 KKEIIRIANLEEG

-168 VENAKLNK
+168 IENAKLNK
-176 NNSKLF
+176 NKSTLF

-195 VKDSLDIN
+195 VNNSLDIN

-233 FRLYRKAKDEEKEGQ
+233 FRLYRKASKEEKEDQ

-265 EKITEDQV
+265 EKITEDEV

-282 KIEVSGL
+282 KIEVSDL

-316 EDFKVGETSEIIVEN
+316 EDFKVGEVSEIVVEN

-340 DQNGQA
+340 DQKGQA
-346 LKGAKF
+346 LAGAKF

-357 DGKKLSFI
+357 DGKKLIFK
-365 KDTDKFGYGYRY
+365 KDTDKFNYGYTY
-377 VANSEDKKAKE
+377 LEDNEDEKTKESE
-388 SEESNEIKEET
+388 SEESQETKEEY
-399 EETDQTKEDA
+399 
-409 NEEEKET
+409 NEEVK
-416 LDTETQS
+416 DTEDKES
-423 EQDEVIEEDSEN
+423 ESDKVDETKDEDSEN
-435 AELSGEKITEL
+435 AENTCEKITEL

-451 GNIFISG
+451 GNIFISD

-463 GYYFLETKAPEGYQK
+463 GYYFLETEAPEGYQK

-493 YHVSKD
+493 YQTTKD
-499 KDGKEIKTQGYIKV
+499 KDGNDIKTPGYITV
-513 ENIKPDEKVE
+513 ENIKPDEKIE

-553 DKYEDVERNGKK
+553 DKYVDVERDGKK

-593 PNGYVVNG
+593 PSGYVVNS
-601 SPIEIK
+601 SPIEIE
-607 ITGSSYAESPTF
+607 ITGSSYAESPTV
-619 VTNSKGDVP
+619 VTNSEGDVP

>member
-10 VAFLLPVLMIF
+10 VAFLLPILMIF

-37 PDGKYTINI
+37 SDGKYTINI
-46 QLPMDDAYS
+46 QLPMNDTYS

-66 GRQVIYWNITGKDEI
+66 GRQVIYWNITGKDKI

-105 GEGQLSDF
+105 GEGQLSEF
-113 SKLVYSIGDKDEE
+113 SKLVYSIGDKDDE

-139 KNAFEF
+139 KKDFQF
-145 KKEIIKIPNLGEG
+145 KKEIITIPNLEEG

-176 NNSKLF
+176 NDSKLF

-195 VKDSLDIN
+195 VKNSLDIN
-203 MKEEI
+203 IKEKV

-233 FRLYRKAKDEEKEGQ
+233 FRLYRKAKEEEKEDQ

-265 EKITEDQV
+265 EKITEDEV

-282 KIEVSGL
+282 KIEVSDL

-294 YYFKEVEPVGEYNND
+294 YYFKEVEAVGEYNND
-309 NNKNKTS
+309 NNKNKIS
-316 EDFKVGETSEIIVEN
+316 EDFKVGETSEIVVEN

-340 DQNGQA
+340 DQKGQA
-346 LKGAKF
+346 LAGAKF

-357 DGKKLSFI
+357 DGKKLSFK
-365 KDTDKFGYGYRY
+365 KDTDKFNYGYTY
-377 VANSEDKKAKE
+377 LEDSEEDKAKE
-388 SEESNEIKEET
+388 SEESNETKEESESSNENKEET
-399 EETDQTKEDA
+399 EESDETKD
-409 NEEEKET
+409 
-416 LDTETQS
+416 
-423 EQDEVIEEDSEN
+423 EDSEN
-435 AELSGEKITEL
+435 AENTDEKITEL

-463 GYYFLETKAPEGYQK
+463 GYYFLETEAPEGYQK
-478 SNDKF
+478 SNNKF

-493 YHVSKD
+493 YQISKD
-499 KDGKEIKTQGYIKV
+499 KDGKEIKTQGYITV
-513 ENIKPDEKVE
+513 ENIKPDEKIE

-553 DKYEDVERNGKK
+553 DKYVDVERNGKK

-578 KDLELGTYYLKETTA
+578 KDLDLGTYYLKETTA
-593 PNGYVVNG
+593 PNGYVVNS
-601 SPIEIK
+601 SPIEIE
-607 ITGSSYAESPTF
+607 ITGSSYAQSPTV

>member
-10 VAFLLPVLMIF
+10 VAFLLPILMIF

-37 PDGKYTINI
+37 SDGKYTINI
-46 QLPMDDAYS
+46 QLPIDDTYS

-113 SKLVYSIGDKDEE
+113 SKLVYSVGDEDEV
-126 ASEIDLSLLSKEE
+126 ASEVDLSNLKKE
-139 KNAFEF
+139 KKDFQF
-145 KKEIIKIPNLGEG
+145 KKEIIRIANLEEG

-168 VENAKLNK
+168 IENAKLNG
-176 NNSKLF
+176 NSKKLF

-195 VKDSLDIN
+195 VNNSLDIN

-233 FRLYRKAKDEEKEGQ
+233 FRLYRKASKEEEDQ

-282 KIEVSGL
+282 KIEVSDL

-316 EDFKVGETSEIIVEN
+316 EDFKVGETSEIVVEN

-340 DQNGQA
+340 DQKGQA

-357 DGKKLSFI
+357 DGKKLSFK
-365 KDTDKFGYGYRY
+365 KDTDKFNYGYTY
-377 VANSEDKKAKE
+377 LEDSEADKSKE
-388 SEESNEIKEET
+388 SEESNENKEET
-399 EETDQTKEDA
+399 DESREET
-409 NEEEKET
+409 NEELK
-416 LDTETQS
+416 DTEDKES
-423 EQDEVIEEDSEN
+423 ESDKVDETKDEDSEN
-435 AELSGEKITEL
+435 AENTDEKITEL

-458 MPEGE
+458 MPEGK
-463 GYYFLETKAPEGYQK
+463 GYYFLETEAPEGYQK

-493 YHVSKD
+493 YQTTKD
-499 KDGKEIKTQGYIKV
+499 KDGNDIKTQGYIKV

-553 DKYEDVERNGKK
+553 DKYEDVERNGEK

-578 KDLELGTYYLKETTA
+578 KDLKIGTYYLKETAA
-593 PNGYVVNG
+593 PSGYVVNS
-601 SPIEIK
+601 SPIEIE
-607 ITGSSYAESPTF
+607 ITGSSYAQSPTV

>member
-10 VAFLLPVLMIF
+10 VAFLLPILMIF
-21 QTFVFT
+21 QIMAMPFLSAAAGENDEAKT
-27 NVSKAEEEKK
+27 E
-37 PDGKYTINI
+37 KYTIRLLI
-46 QLPMDDAYS
+46 DVLEKTGESSKRTVKVWKLSKDQLKRDDLLETAKHFDGMEDS
-55 VPKDTDILRSS
+55 KIDEELNSKGILS
-66 GRQVIYWNITGKDEI
+66 E
-81 TKDNLYQKIK
+81 
-91 EYEKMDNAKITEKF
+91 E
-105 GEGQLSDF
+105 
-113 SKLVYSIGDKDEE
+113 SKLDEN
-126 ASEIDLSLLSKEE
+126 SEKELIE
-139 KNAFEF
+139 IPVEN
-145 KKEIIKIPNLGEG
+145 KKGEESY
-158 TYLIKESDAS
+158 YLIKES
-168 VENAKLNK
+168 
-176 NNSKLF
+176 
-182 ANIQTLSKDNESI
+182 NESLDMMREKI
-195 VKDSLDIN
+195 ASGKSKKLVTNVVKLPNDNIKDGILSIN
-203 MKEEI
+203 IKNEMEVPTTNI
-208 ESPSTKITLV
+208 SLV

-224 KDLRLDKVG
+224 KELRLDKVG
-233 FRLYRKAKDEEKEGQ
+233 FRLYRKAKEEEKEDQ

-265 EKITEDQV
+265 EKITEEEV

-282 KIEVSGL
+282 KIEVSDL

-294 YYFKEVEPVGEYNND
+294 YYFKEVEPVGEYAND
-309 NNKNKTS
+309 KNKNKVS
-316 EDFKVGETSEIIVEN
+316 DDFKVGETNEIVVEN

-340 DQNGQA
+340 DQSGKA
-346 LKGAKF
+346 LTGAKF

-365 KDTDKFGYGYRY
+365 KDNDKFGYGYSY
-377 VANSEDKKAKE
+377 VADDEDEKAKE
-388 SEESNEIKEET
+388 SEESNETK

-409 NEEEKET
+409 NEEEKKT
-416 LDTETQS
+416 LDTEAQNEQS
-423 EQDEVIEEDSEN
+423 QDIEEDSEN
-435 AELSGEKITEL
+435 AELSDQKITEI

-451 GNIFISG
+451 GNIFISD

-463 GYYFLETKAPEGYQK
+463 GYYFLETEAPEGYQK
-478 SNDKF
+478 SSDKF
-483 EFNVDENHII
+483 EFNVDENHVI
-493 YHVSKD
+493 YQISKD
-499 KDGKEIKTQGYIKV
+499 KDGKEIKTQGYITV
-513 ENIKPDEKVE
+513 ENIKPDEKNQ

-578 KDLELGTYYLKETTA
+578 KDLDLGTYYLKETTA
-593 PNGYVVNG
+593 PSGYVVNS
-601 SPIEIK
+601 SPIEIE
-607 ITGSSYAESPTF
+607 ITGSSYAQSPTV

-628 VTPTTP
+628 VPPTTP

>member
-10 VAFLLPVLMIF
+10 VAFLLPILMIF

-37 PDGKYTINI
+37 SDGKYTINI
-46 QLPMDDAYS
+46 QLPIDDTYS

-113 SKLVYSIGDKDEE
+113 SKLVYSVGDEDEV
-126 ASEIDLSLLSKEE
+126 ASEVDLSNLKKE
-139 KNAFEF
+139 KKDFQF
-145 KKEIIKIPNLGEG
+145 KKEIIRIANLEEG

-168 VENAKLNK
+168 IENAKLNG
-176 NNSKLF
+176 NSKKLF

-195 VKDSLDIN
+195 VNNSLDIN

-233 FRLYRKAKDEEKEGQ
+233 FRLYRKASKEEEDQ

-282 KIEVSGL
+282 KIEVSDL

-316 EDFKVGETSEIIVEN
+316 EDFKVGETSEIVVEN

-340 DQNGQA
+340 DQKGQA

-357 DGKKLSFI
+357 DGKKLSFK
-365 KDTDKFGYGYRY
+365 KDTDKFNYGYTY
-377 VANSEDKKAKE
+377 LEDSEADKSKE
-388 SEESNEIKEET
+388 SEESNENKEET
-399 EETDQTKEDA
+399 DESREET
-409 NEEEKET
+409 NEELK
-416 LDTETQS
+416 DTEDKES
-423 EQDEVIEEDSEN
+423 ESDKVDETKDEDSEN
-435 AELSGEKITEL
+435 AENTDEKITEL

-458 MPEGE
+458 MPEGK
-463 GYYFLETKAPEGYQK
+463 GYYFLETEAPEGYQK

-493 YHVSKD
+493 YQTTKD
-499 KDGKEIKTQGYIKV
+499 KDGNDIKTQGYIKV

-553 DKYEDVERNGKK
+553 DKYEDVERNGEK

-578 KDLELGTYYLKETTA
+578 KDLKIGTYYLKETAA
-593 PNGYVVNG
+593 PSGYVVNS
-601 SPIEIK
+601 SPIEIE
-607 ITGSSYAESPTF
+607 ITGSSYAQSPTV

-634 GGSTSTRGPKGPL
+634 GGSSSSSTRGPKGPL

>member
-10 VAFLLPVLMIF
+10 VAFLLPILMIF
-21 QTFVFT
+21 QIMAMPFLSAAAGENDEAKT
-27 NVSKAEEEKK
+27 E
-37 PDGKYTINI
+37 KYTIRLLI
-46 QLPMDDAYS
+46 DVLEKTGESSKRTVKVWKLSKDQLKKDDLLETAKHFDGMEDS
-55 VPKDTDILRSS
+55 KI
-66 GRQVIYWNITGKDEI
+66 DEELNS
-81 TKDNLYQKIK
+81 K
-91 EYEKMDNAKITEKF
+91 
-105 GEGQLSDF
+105 GVLSEE
-113 SKLVYSIGDKDEE
+113 SKLDEN
-126 ASEIDLSLLSKEE
+126 SEKELIE
-139 KNAFEF
+139 IPVEN
-145 KKEIIKIPNLGEG
+145 KEGEESY
-158 TYLIKESDAS
+158 YLIKES
-168 VENAKLNK
+168 
-176 NNSKLF
+176 
-182 ANIQTLSKDNESI
+182 NES
-195 VKDSLDIN
+195 LDM
-203 MKEEI
+203 MKEKI
-208 ESPSTKITLV
+208 ASGKSKKLVTNVVKLPNDNIKDGILSINTKNEMEVPTTNISLV

-224 KDLRLDKVG
+224 KELRLDKVG
-233 FRLYRKAKDEEKEGQ
+233 FRLYRKAKEEEKEDQ

-316 EDFKVGETSEIIVEN
+316 EDFKVGEVSEIVVEN

-340 DQNGQA
+340 DQKGQA
-346 LKGAKF
+346 LAGAKF

-357 DGKKLSFI
+357 DGKKLSFK
-365 KDTDKFGYGYRY
+365 KDTDKFNYGYTY
-377 VANSEDKKAKE
+377 LEDSEEDKAKE
-388 SEESNEIKEET
+388 SEESNETKEESESSNENKEET
-399 EETDQTKEDA
+399 EESDETKD
-409 NEEEKET
+409 
-416 LDTETQS
+416 
-423 EQDEVIEEDSEN
+423 EDSEN
-435 AELSGEKITEL
+435 AENTGEKITEL

-463 GYYFLETKAPEGYQK
+463 GYYFLETEAPEGYQK

-493 YHVSKD
+493 YQTTKD
-499 KDGKEIKTQGYIKV
+499 KEGNDKKIQGYITV

-593 PNGYVVNG
+593 PSGYVVNS
-601 SPIEIK
+601 SPIEIE
-607 ITGSSYAESPTF
+607 ITGSSYAQSPTV

>member
-10 VAFLLPVLMIF
+10 VAFLLPILMIF

-37 PDGKYTINI
+37 SDGKYTINI
-46 QLPMDDAYS
+46 QLPMNDTYS

-66 GRQVIYWNITGKDEI
+66 GRQVIYWNITGKDKI

-105 GEGQLSDF
+105 GEGQLSEF
-113 SKLVYSIGDKDEE
+113 SKLVYSIGDKDDE
-126 ASEIDLSLLSKEE
+126 APEIDLSLLSKEE

-145 KKEIIKIPNLGEG
+145 KREIITIPNLEEG

-176 NNSKLF
+176 NDSKLF

-195 VKDSLDIN
+195 VKNSLDIN
-203 MKEEI
+203 MKEKV

-233 FRLYRKAKDEEKEGQ
+233 FRLYRKAKEEEKEDQ

-265 EKITEDQV
+265 EKITEDEV

-309 NNKNKTS
+309 KNKNKTS
-316 EDFKVGETSEIIVEN
+316 EDFKVGETSEIVVEN

-340 DQNGQA
+340 DQKGQA
-346 LKGAKF
+346 LAGAKF

-357 DGKKLSFI
+357 DGKKLSFK
-365 KDTDKFGYGYRY
+365 KDTDKFNYGYTY
-377 VANSEDKKAKE
+377 LKDSEEDKAKE
-388 SEESNEIKEET
+388 SEESNENKEESESSNENKEET
-399 EETDQTKEDA
+399 EESDESDETKD
-409 NEEEKET
+409 
-416 LDTETQS
+416 
-423 EQDEVIEEDSEN
+423 EDSEN
-435 AELSGEKITEL
+435 AENTDEKITEL

-451 GNIFISG
+451 GNIFISN

-463 GYYFLETKAPEGYQK
+463 GYYFLETEAPKGYQK

-493 YHVSKD
+493 YQTTKD
-499 KDGKEIKTQGYIKV
+499 KEGNDIKTQGYITV
-513 ENIKPDEKVE
+513 ENIKPDEKIE

-553 DKYEDVERNGKK
+553 DKYVDVERNGKK

-578 KDLELGTYYLKETTA
+578 KDLDLGTYYLKETTA
-593 PNGYVVNG
+593 PSGYVVNS
-601 SPIEIK
+601 SPIEIE
-607 ITGSSYAESPTF
+607 ITGSSYAQSPTV

-628 VTPTTP
+628 VPPTTP

-653 RILVFFAAGLLLILG
+653 RILVFFAAGLLLIFG

>member
-10 VAFLLPVLMIF
+10 VAFLLPILMIF
-21 QTFVFT
+21 QIMAMPFLSAAAGENDEAKT
-27 NVSKAEEEKK
+27 E
-37 PDGKYTINI
+37 KYTIRLLI
-46 QLPMDDAYS
+46 
-55 VPKDTDILRSS
+55 DILKKTGESS
-66 GRQVIYWNITGKDEI
+66 KRTVKVWKLSKDQLK
-81 TKDNLYQKIK
+81 KDDLLETAKHFDGMEDSKIDEELNSK
-91 EYEKMDNAKITEKF
+91 
-105 GEGQLSDF
+105 GVLSEE
-113 SKLVYSIGDKDEE
+113 SKLDEN
-126 ASEIDLSLLSKEE
+126 SEKELIE
-139 KNAFEF
+139 IPVEN
-145 KKEIIKIPNLGEG
+145 KEGEESY
-158 TYLIKESDAS
+158 YLIKES
-168 VENAKLNK
+168 
-176 NNSKLF
+176 
-182 ANIQTLSKDNESI
+182 NES
-195 VKDSLDIN
+195 LDM
-203 MKEEI
+203 MKE
-208 ESPSTKITLV
+208 KIASGKSKKLVTNVVKLPNDNIKDGILSINIKNEMEVPTTNISLV

-224 KDLRLDKVG
+224 KDIRLDKVG
-233 FRLYRKAKDEEKEGQ
+233 FRLYRKAKEEEKEGQ

-265 EKITEDQV
+265 EEITEDQV

-282 KIEVSGL
+282 KIEVSDL
-289 PEGET
+289 PTGET

-309 NNKNKTS
+309 KNKNKTS
-316 EDFKVGETSEIIVEN
+316 EDFKVGETSEIVVEN

-346 LKGAKF
+346 LAGAKF
-352 EVYNK
+352 EFYNK
-357 DGKKLSFI
+357 DGKKLIFK
-365 KDTDKFGYGYRY
+365 KDTDKFNYGYTY
-377 VANSEDKKAKE
+377 LEDSEADKSKE
-388 SEESNEIKEET
+388 SEESNENKEET
-399 EETDQTKEDA
+399 DENKEES
-409 NEEEKET
+409 NEEAK
-416 LDTETQS
+416 DTEDKES
-423 EQDEVIEEDSEN
+423 ESDKVDETKDEDSEN
-435 AELSGEKITEL
+435 SESTGEKITEL

-451 GNIFISG
+451 GNIFISD

-463 GYYFLETKAPEGYQK
+463 GYYFLETEAPEGYQK

-493 YHVSKD
+493 YQTTKD
-499 KDGKEIKTQGYIKV
+499 KDGNDIKTQGYITV

-523 KGGFKFLKVDSSDTS
+523 KGGFKFLKVDSSDKS

-553 DKYEDVERNGKK
+553 DKYVDVERDGKK

-578 KDLELGTYYLKETTA
+578 KDLELGTYYLKETAA
-593 PNGYVVNG
+593 PSGYVVNS
-601 SPIEIK
+601 SPIEIE
-607 ITGSSYAESPTF
+607 ITGSSYAQSSAV

>member
-1 MKKEHRSRI
+1 
-10 VAFLLPVLMIF
+10 MIF
-21 QTFVFT
+21 QILAAPFLSVAAGEMEDTKT
-27 NVSKAEEEKK
+27 E
-37 PDGKYTINI
+37 KYTIRLLI
-46 QLPMDDAYS
+46 DVLEKTGESSKRTVKVWKLSKDQLKKDDLLETAKHFDGMEDS
-55 VPKDTDILRSS
+55 KI
-66 GRQVIYWNITGKDEI
+66 DEELNS
-81 TKDNLYQKIK
+81 K
-91 EYEKMDNAKITEKF
+91 
-105 GEGQLSDF
+105 GVLSEE
-113 SKLVYSIGDKDEE
+113 SKLDEN
-126 ASEIDLSLLSKEE
+126 SEKELIE
-139 KNAFEF
+139 IPVEN
-145 KKEIIKIPNLGEG
+145 KKGEESY
-158 TYLIKESDAS
+158 YLIKES
-168 VENAKLNK
+168 
-176 NNSKLF
+176 
-182 ANIQTLSKDNESI
+182 NES
-195 VKDSLDIN
+195 LDM
-203 MKEEI
+203 MKE
-208 ESPSTKITLV
+208 KIASGKSKKLVTNVVKLPNDNIKEGILSINIKNEMEVPTTNISLV

-224 KDLRLDKVG
+224 KDIRLDKVG
-233 FRLYRKAKDEEKEGQ
+233 FRLYRKASKEEKEGQ

-316 EDFKVGETSEIIVEN
+316 EDFKVGEVSEIVVEN

-340 DQNGQA
+340 DQKGQA
-346 LKGAKF
+346 LAGAKF

-357 DGKKLSFI
+357 DGKKLSFK
-365 KDTDKFGYGYRY
+365 KDTDKFNYGYTY
-377 VANSEDKKAKE
+377 LEDSEEDKAKE
-388 SEESNEIKEET
+388 SEESNETKEESESSNENKEET
-399 EETDQTKEDA
+399 EESDETKD
-409 NEEEKET
+409 
-416 LDTETQS
+416 
-423 EQDEVIEEDSEN
+423 EDSEN
-435 AELSGEKITEL
+435 AENTGEKITEL

-463 GYYFLETKAPEGYQK
+463 GYYFLETEAPEGYQK

-493 YHVSKD
+493 YQTTKD
-499 KDGKEIKTQGYIKV
+499 KEGNDKKTQGYITV

-578 KDLELGTYYLKETTA
+578 KDLELGTYYLKETAA
-593 PNGYVVNG
+593 PSGYVVNS
-601 SPIEIK
+601 SPIEIE
-607 ITGSSYAESPTF
+607 ITGSSYAQSPTV

>member
-21 QTFVFT
+21 QILAAPFLSV
-27 NVSKAEEEKK
+27 AEGEMEDTKTE
-37 PDGKYTINI
+37 KYTIRLLI
-46 QLPMDDAYS
+46 
-55 VPKDTDILRSS
+55 DILDKTGESS
-66 GRQVIYWNITGKDEI
+66 KRTVKVWKLSKDQLK
-81 TKDNLYQKIK
+81 KDDLLETAKHFDGMEDSKI
-91 EYEKMDNAKITEKF
+91 
-105 GEGQLSDF
+105 
-113 SKLVYSIGDKDEE
+113 DEE
-126 ASEIDLSLLSKEE
+126 LNSKGILSEESRLDENSEKELIE
-139 KNAFEF
+139 IPVEN
-145 KKEIIKIPNLGEG
+145 KKGEESY
-158 TYLIKESDAS
+158 YLIKES
-168 VENAKLNK
+168 
-176 NNSKLF
+176 
-182 ANIQTLSKDNESI
+182 NESLDMMKDKI
-195 VKDSLDIN
+195 ASGKSKKLVTNVVKFPNDNIKDGILTIN
-203 MKEEI
+203 IKNEVETPTTNI
-208 ESPSTKITLV
+208 SLV

-224 KDLRLDKVG
+224 KDIRLDKVG
-233 FRLYRKAKDEEKEGQ
+233 FRLYRKASKEETEDQ

-265 EKITEDQV
+265 EEITEDQV

-309 NNKNKTS
+309 KNKNKIS
-316 EDFKVGETSEIIVEN
+316 EDFKVGETSEIVFEN

-352 EVYNK
+352 EFYNK
-357 DGKKLSFI
+357 DGKKLSF
-365 KDTDKFGYGYRY
+365 KNDTDKFNYGYTY
-377 VANSEDKKAKE
+377 LEDSEADKTKE
-388 SEESNEIKEET
+388 SEESNENKEET
-399 EETDQTKEDA
+399 DESKEESNEEVKDTEYKEIESEKA
-409 NEEEKET
+409 EEEK
-416 LDTETQS
+416 
-423 EQDEVIEEDSEN
+423 EEDSEN
-435 AELSGEKITEL
+435 AERTDEKITEL

-451 GNIFISG
+451 GNIFISD

-463 GYYFLETKAPEGYQK
+463 GYYFLETEAPEGYQK

-493 YHVSKD
+493 YQTTKD
-499 KDGKEIKTQGYIKV
+499 KEGNDIKTQGYITV

-553 DKYEDVERNGKK
+553 DKYVDVERDGKK

-593 PNGYVVNG
+593 PSGYVVNS
-601 SPIEIK
+601 SPIEIE
-607 ITGSSYAESPTF
+607 ITGSSYAESPTV

-668 GYKMVRSQ
+668 GYKMVKSQ

>member
-10 VAFLLPVLMIF
+10 VAFLLPILMIF
-21 QTFVFT
+21 QIMAMPFLSAAAGENDEAKT
-27 NVSKAEEEKK
+27 E
-37 PDGKYTINI
+37 KYTIRLLI
-46 QLPMDDAYS
+46 
-55 VPKDTDILRSS
+55 DILDKTGESS
-66 GRQVIYWNITGKDEI
+66 KRTVKVWKLSKDQLKKDDLLETAKHFDGMEDSKIDEELNSKGKLSEESKLD
-81 TKDNLYQKIK
+81 DNLEK
-91 EYEKMDNAKITEKF
+91 ELIEIPVENKK
-105 GEGQLSDF
+105 GEES
-113 SKLVYSIGDKDEE
+113 Y
-126 ASEIDLSLLSKEE
+126 
-139 KNAFEF
+139 
-145 KKEIIKIPNLGEG
+145 
-158 TYLIKESDAS
+158 YLIKES
-168 VENAKLNK
+168 
-176 NNSKLF
+176 
-182 ANIQTLSKDNESI
+182 NES
-195 VKDSLDIN
+195 LDM
-203 MKEEI
+203 MKE
-208 ESPSTKITLV
+208 KIASGKSKKLVTNVVKLPNDNIKDGILTINIKNEMEVPTTYISLV

-224 KDLRLDKVG
+224 KEIRLDKVG
-233 FRLYRKAKDEEKEGQ
+233 FRLYRKAKEEEKEDQ

-265 EKITEDQV
+265 EKITEDEV

-289 PEGET
+289 PEGEI

-309 NNKNKTS
+309 KNKNKTS
-316 EDFKVGETSEIIVEN
+316 EDFKVGETSEIVVEN

-346 LKGAKF
+346 LAGAKF

-357 DGKKLSFI
+357 DGKKLSFK
-365 KDTDKFGYGYRY
+365 KDTDKFNYGYTY
-377 VANSEDKKAKE
+377 LKDSEEDKAKE
-388 SEESNEIKEET
+388 SEESNETKEESESSNENKEET
-399 EETDQTKEDA
+399 EESDESDETKD
-409 NEEEKET
+409 
-416 LDTETQS
+416 
-423 EQDEVIEEDSEN
+423 EDSEN
-435 AELSGEKITEL
+435 AENTDEKITEL

-451 GNIFISG
+451 GNIFISD

-463 GYYFLETKAPEGYQK
+463 GYYFLETEAPEGYEK
-478 SNDKF
+478 SSDKF

-493 YHVSKD
+493 YRISKD
-499 KDGKEIKTQGYIKV
+499 EEGKEIKTQGYITV
-513 ENIKPDEKVE
+513 ENIKPDEKTQ

-578 KDLELGTYYLKETTA
+578 KDLKIGTYYLKETTA
-593 PNGYVVNG
+593 PSGYVVNS
-601 SPIEIK
+601 SPIEIE
-607 ITGSSYAESPTF
+607 ITGSSYAQSPTV

>member
-10 VAFLLPVLMIF
+10 VAFFLPILMIF
-21 QTFVFT
+21 QIMAMPFLSAAAGENNEAKT
-27 NVSKAEEEKK
+27 E
-37 PDGKYTINI
+37 KYTIRLLI
-46 QLPMDDAYS
+46 DVLEKTGESSKRTVKVWKLSKDQLKKDDLLETAKHFDEMEDS
-55 VPKDTDILRSS
+55 KIDEELNSKGILS
-66 GRQVIYWNITGKDEI
+66 E
-81 TKDNLYQKIK
+81 
-91 EYEKMDNAKITEKF
+91 E
-105 GEGQLSDF
+105 
-113 SKLVYSIGDKDEE
+113 SKLDEN
-126 ASEIDLSLLSKEE
+126 SEKELIE
-139 KNAFEF
+139 IPVDI
-145 KKEIIKIPNLGEG
+145 KKGEESY
-158 TYLIKESDAS
+158 YLIKES
-168 VENAKLNK
+168 
-176 NNSKLF
+176 
-182 ANIQTLSKDNESI
+182 NES
-195 VKDSLDIN
+195 LN
-203 MKEEI
+203 MMKE
-208 ESPSTKITLV
+208 KIASGKSKKLVTNVVKLPNDNIKDGILTINIKNEMEVPTTNISLV

-224 KDLRLDKVG
+224 KEIRLDKVR
-233 FRLYRKAKDEEKEGQ
+233 FRLYRKAKEEEKEDQ

-294 YYFKEVEPVGEYNND
+294 YYFKEVEPVGEYNNT

-316 EDFKVGETSEIIVEN
+316 EDFKVGEVSEIVVEN

-346 LKGAKF
+346 LAGAKF

-357 DGKKLSFI
+357 DGKKLSFK
-365 KDTDKFGYGYRY
+365 KDTDKFNYGYTY
-377 VANSEDKKAKE
+377 LEESEADTAKE
-388 SEESNEIKEET
+388 SEESNESKEET
-399 EETDQTKEDA
+399 DETNKES
-409 NEEEKET
+409 NEEIKDTEDKEIESDKAKET
-416 LDTETQS
+416 KD
-423 EQDEVIEEDSEN
+423 VDSEN
-435 AELSGEKITEL
+435 AENEDEKITEL

-451 GNIFISG
+451 GNIFISD

-463 GYYFLETKAPEGYQK
+463 GYYFLETEAPEGYQK

-493 YHVSKD
+493 YQTTMDS
-499 KDGKEIKTQGYIKV
+499 DGNDIKTQGYITVK
-513 ENIKPDEKVE
+513 NIKPDEKVE

-548 TKKVG
+548 TKKDG
-553 DKYEDVERNGKK
+553 DKYVDVERDGKK

-593 PNGYVVNG
+593 PNGYVVNS
-601 SPIEIK
+601 SPIEIE
-607 ITGSSYAESPTF
+607 ITGSSYAQSPTV

-653 RILVFFAAGLLLILG
+653 RILIFFAAGLLLILG

>member
-10 VAFLLPVLMIF
+10 VAFLLPILMIF
-21 QTFVFT
+21 QIMAMPFLSAAAGENDEAKT
-27 NVSKAEEEKK
+27 E
-37 PDGKYTINI
+37 KYTIRLLI
-46 QLPMDDAYS
+46 DVLEKTGESSKRTVKVWKLSKDQLKKDDLLETAKHFDGMEDS
-55 VPKDTDILRSS
+55 KI
-66 GRQVIYWNITGKDEI
+66 DEELNS
-81 TKDNLYQKIK
+81 K
-91 EYEKMDNAKITEKF
+91 
-105 GEGQLSDF
+105 GVLSEE
-113 SKLVYSIGDKDEE
+113 SKLDEN
-126 ASEIDLSLLSKEE
+126 SEKELIE
-139 KNAFEF
+139 IPVEN
-145 KKEIIKIPNLGEG
+145 KEGEESY
-158 TYLIKESDAS
+158 YLIKES
-168 VENAKLNK
+168 
-176 NNSKLF
+176 
-182 ANIQTLSKDNESI
+182 NES
-195 VKDSLDIN
+195 LDM
-203 MKEEI
+203 MKEKI
-208 ESPSTKITLV
+208 ASGKSKKLVTNVVKLPNDNIKDGILSINTKNEMEVPTTNISLV

-224 KDLRLDKVG
+224 KELRLDKVG
-233 FRLYRKAKDEEKEGQ
+233 FRLYRKAKEEEKEDQ

-265 EKITEDQV
+265 EEITEDQV

-282 KIEVSGL
+282 KIEVSDL
-289 PEGET
+289 PTGET

-309 NNKNKTS
+309 KNKNKIS
-316 EDFKVGETSEIIVEN
+316 EDFKVGETSEIVVEN

-346 LKGAKF
+346 LAGAKF

-357 DGKKLSFI
+357 DGKKLSFK
-365 KDTDKFGYGYRY
+365 KDTDKFNYGYTY
-377 VANSEDKKAKE
+377 LEDSKADKSEE
-388 SEESNEIKEET
+388 SEESNESKEET
-399 EETDQTKEDA
+399 DESKEES
-409 NEEEKET
+409 NEEVK
-416 LDTETQS
+416 DTEDK
-423 EQDEVIEEDSEN
+423 EIESDKVAETKDEDSEN
-435 AELSGEKITEL
+435 AESTGEKISEL

-451 GNIFISG
+451 GNIFISD

-463 GYYFLETKAPEGYQK
+463 GYYFLETEAPEGYQK

-493 YHVSKD
+493 YQTTKD
-499 KDGKEIKTQGYIKV
+499 KEGNDKKTQGYITV

-548 TKKVG
+548 TKKVD
-553 DKYEDVERNGKK
+553 DKYVDVERNGKK

-578 KDLELGTYYLKETTA
+578 KDLKIGTYYLKETTA
-593 PNGYVVNG
+593 PNGYVVNS
-601 SPIEIK
+601 SPIEIE
-607 ITGSSYAESPTF
+607 ITGSSYAESPTV

-668 GYKMVRSQ
+668 GYKMVKSQ

>member
-21 QTFVFT
+21 QIMAMPFLSAAAGENDEAKT
-27 NVSKAEEEKK
+27 E
-37 PDGKYTINI
+37 KYTIRLLI
-46 QLPMDDAYS
+46 
-55 VPKDTDILRSS
+55 DILEKTGESS
-66 GRQVIYWNITGKDEI
+66 KRTVKVWKLSKDQLK
-81 TKDNLYQKIK
+81 KDDLLETAKHFDGMEDSKIDEELNSK
-91 EYEKMDNAKITEKF
+91 
-105 GEGQLSDF
+105 GVLSEE
-113 SKLVYSIGDKDEE
+113 SKLDEN
-126 ASEIDLSLLSKEE
+126 SEKELIE
-139 KNAFEF
+139 IPVEN
-145 KKEIIKIPNLGEG
+145 KKGEESY
-158 TYLIKESDAS
+158 YLIKES
-168 VENAKLNK
+168 
-176 NNSKLF
+176 
-182 ANIQTLSKDNESI
+182 NES
-195 VKDSLDIN
+195 LDM
-203 MKEEI
+203 MKE
-208 ESPSTKITLV
+208 KIASGKSKKLVTNVVKLPNDNIKDGILSINIKNEMEVPTTNISLV

-224 KDLRLDKVG
+224 KDIRLDKVG
-233 FRLYRKAKDEEKEGQ
+233 FRLYRKAKEEEKEDQ
-248 LVSVEGELGVYK
+248 LVSVEGKLGVYK

-265 EKITEDQV
+265 EKITDDQV
-273 PVLKTNTDG
+273 PVLKTNTNG
-282 KIEVSGL
+282 KIEVSDL

-316 EDFKVGETSEIIVEN
+316 EDFKVGETSEIVIEN

-340 DQNGQA
+340 DQKGQA
-346 LKGAKF
+346 LAGAKF

-357 DGKKLSFI
+357 DGKKLSFK
-365 KDTDKFGYGYRY
+365 KDTDKFNYGYTY
-377 VANSEDKKAKE
+377 LKDSEEDKAKE
-388 SEESNEIKEET
+388 SEESNETKEESESSNENKEET
-399 EETDQTKEDA
+399 EESDESDETKD
-409 NEEEKET
+409 
-416 LDTETQS
+416 
-423 EQDEVIEEDSEN
+423 EDSEN
-435 AELSGEKITEL
+435 AENTDEKITEL

-451 GNIFISG
+451 GNIFISD

-463 GYYFLETKAPEGYQK
+463 GYYFLETEAPEGYEK
-478 SNDKF
+478 SSDKF

-493 YHVSKD
+493 YRISKD
-499 KDGKEIKTQGYIKV
+499 EEGKEIKTQGYITV
-513 ENIKPDEKVE
+513 ENIKPDEKTQ

-593 PNGYVVNG
+593 PSGYVVNS
-601 SPIEIK
+601 SPIEIE
-607 ITGSSYAESPTF
+607 ITGSSYAQSPAV

>member
-10 VAFLLPVLMIF
+10 VAFLLPILMIF
-21 QTFVFT
+21 QIMAMPFLSAAAGENDEAKT
-27 NVSKAEEEKK
+27 E
-37 PDGKYTINI
+37 KYTIRLLI
-46 QLPMDDAYS
+46 
-55 VPKDTDILRSS
+55 DILEKTGESS
-66 GRQVIYWNITGKDEI
+66 KRTVKVWKLSKDQLK
-81 TKDNLYQKIK
+81 KDDLLETAKYFDGMEDSKIDEELNSK
-91 EYEKMDNAKITEKF
+91 
-105 GEGQLSDF
+105 GVLSEE
-113 SKLVYSIGDKDEE
+113 SKLDEN
-126 ASEIDLSLLSKEE
+126 SEKELI
-139 KNAFEF
+139 
-145 KKEIIKIPNLGEG
+145 EIPVENRKGEESY
-158 TYLIKESDAS
+158 YLIKES
-168 VENAKLNK
+168 
-176 NNSKLF
+176 
-182 ANIQTLSKDNESI
+182 NES
-195 VKDSLDIN
+195 LDM
-203 MKEEI
+203 MKE
-208 ESPSTKITLV
+208 KIASGKSKKLVTNVVKLPNDNIKEGILSINIKNEMEVPTTNISLV

-224 KDLRLDKVG
+224 KDIRLDKVG
-233 FRLYRKAKDEEKEGQ
+233 FRLYRKASKEEKEDQ

-265 EKITEDQV
+265 EKITEDEV
-273 PVLKTNTDG
+273 PALKTNTDG
-282 KIEVSGL
+282 KIEVSSL

-294 YYFKEVEPVGEYNND
+294 YYFKEVEPVVEYNND

-316 EDFKVGETSEIIVEN
+316 EDFKVGETSEIVVEN

-346 LKGAKF
+346 LAGAKF

-357 DGKKLSFI
+357 DGKKLIFK
-365 KDTDKFGYGYRY
+365 KDTDKFNYGYTY
-377 VANSEDKKAKE
+377 LEDGEDEKTKESE
-388 SEESNEIKEET
+388 SEESQETKDEKDETKEES
-399 EETDQTKEDA
+399 
-409 NEEEKET
+409 NEEVKVTEDKESES
-416 LDTETQS
+416 DKVDETK
-423 EQDEVIEEDSEN
+423 DEDSEN
-435 AELSGEKITEL
+435 AENTDEKITEL

-451 GNIFISG
+451 GNIFISD

-463 GYYFLETKAPEGYQK
+463 GYYFLETEAPEGYQK

-493 YHVSKD
+493 YQISKD
-499 KDGKEIKTQGYIKV
+499 KEGKEIKTHNYITVK
-513 ENIKPDEKVE
+513 NIKPDEKVE

-553 DKYEDVERNGKK
+553 DKYEDVERDGKK

-593 PNGYVVNG
+593 PSGYVVNS
-601 SPIEIK
+601 SPIEIE
-607 ITGSSYAESPTF
+607 ITGSSYAESPTV
-619 VTNSKGDVP
+619 VTNSKGDIP

>member
-10 VAFLLPVLMIF
+10 VAFLLPILMIF
-21 QTFVFT
+21 QIMAMPFLSAAAGENDEAKT
-27 NVSKAEEEKK
+27 E
-37 PDGKYTINI
+37 KYTIRLLI
-46 QLPMDDAYS
+46 
-55 VPKDTDILRSS
+55 DILEKTGESS
-66 GRQVIYWNITGKDEI
+66 NRTVKVWKLSKDQLK
-81 TKDNLYQKIK
+81 KDDLLETAKHFDGMEDSKIDEELNSK
-91 EYEKMDNAKITEKF
+91 GI
-105 GEGQLSDF
+105 LSEE
-113 SKLVYSIGDKDEE
+113 SKLDEN
-126 ASEIDLSLLSKEE
+126 SEKELIE
-139 KNAFEF
+139 IPVEN
-145 KKEIIKIPNLGEG
+145 KKGEESY
-158 TYLIKESDAS
+158 YLIKES
-168 VENAKLNK
+168 
-176 NNSKLF
+176 
-182 ANIQTLSKDNESI
+182 NESLDKMKDKI
-195 VKDSLDIN
+195 ASGKSKKLVTNVVKLPNDNIKDGILTIN
-203 MKEEI
+203 IKNEMEVPTTNI
-208 ESPSTKITLV
+208 SLV

-224 KDLRLDKVG
+224 KEIRLDKVG
-233 FRLYRKAKDEEKEGQ
+233 FRLYRKASKEEKEGQ

-294 YYFKEVEPVGEYNND
+294 YYFKEVEAVGEYNND

-316 EDFKVGETSEIIVEN
+316 DDFKVGETNEIVVEN

-346 LKGAKF
+346 LAGAKF

-357 DGKKLSFI
+357 DGKKLSFK
-365 KDTDKFGYGYRY
+365 KDTDKFNYGYTY
-377 VANSEDKKAKE
+377 LEDSEDEKTKESE
-388 SEESNEIKEET
+388 SEESQETKGEKDETKEES
-399 EETDQTKEDA
+399 
-409 NEEEKET
+409 NEEVK
-416 LDTETQS
+416 DTEDK
-423 EQDEVIEEDSEN
+423 EIESDKVAETKDEDSEN
-435 AELSGEKITEL
+435 AESTGEKISEL

-451 GNIFISG
+451 GNIFISD

-463 GYYFLETKAPEGYQK
+463 GYYFLETEAPEGYQK

-493 YHVSKD
+493 YQTTKD
-499 KDGKEIKTQGYIKV
+499 KEGKEIKTQNYITVK
-513 ENIKPDEKVE
+513 NIKPGEKNE

-593 PNGYVVNG
+593 PSGYVVNS
-601 SPIEIK
+601 SPIEIE
-607 ITGSSYAESPTF
+607 ITGSSYAQSPTV

>member
-10 VAFLLPVLMIF
+10 VAFLLPILMIF
-21 QTFVFT
+21 QIMAMPFLSAAAGENDEAKT
-27 NVSKAEEEKK
+27 E
-37 PDGKYTINI
+37 KYTIRLLI
-46 QLPMDDAYS
+46 
-55 VPKDTDILRSS
+55 DILEKTGESS
-66 GRQVIYWNITGKDEI
+66 KRTVKMWKLSKDQLK
-81 TKDNLYQKIK
+81 KDDLLETAKHFDGMEDSKIDEELNSK
-91 EYEKMDNAKITEKF
+91 GI
-105 GEGQLSDF
+105 LSEE
-113 SKLVYSIGDKDEE
+113 SKLDEN
-126 ASEIDLSLLSKEE
+126 SEKELIE
-139 KNAFEF
+139 IPVEN
-145 KKEIIKIPNLGEG
+145 KKGEESY
-158 TYLIKESDAS
+158 YLIKES
-168 VENAKLNK
+168 
-176 NNSKLF
+176 
-182 ANIQTLSKDNESI
+182 NES
-195 VKDSLDIN
+195 LDM
-203 MKEEI
+203 MKE
-208 ESPSTKITLV
+208 KIASGKSKKLVTNVVKLPNDNIKDGILSINIKNEMEVPTTNISLV

-224 KDLRLDKVG
+224 KELRLDKVG
-233 FRLYRKAKDEEKEGQ
+233 FRLYRKAKEEEKEGQ

-265 EKITEDQV
+265 EKITEDEV

-282 KIEVSGL
+282 KIEVSDL

-294 YYFKEVEPVGEYNND
+294 YYFKEVEPVGEYTND
-309 NNKNKTS
+309 KNKNKVS
-316 EDFKVGETSEIIVEN
+316 DDFKVGEVSEIVVEN

-340 DQNGQA
+340 DQKGQA
-346 LKGAKF
+346 LAGAKF

-357 DGKKLSFI
+357 DGKKLSFK
-365 KDTDKFGYGYRY
+365 KDTDKFNYGYTY
-377 VANSEDKKAKE
+377 LENSEADKSKE
-388 SEESNEIKEET
+388 SEESNENKEET
-399 EETDQTKEDA
+399 DETKEESDEEA
-409 NEEEKET
+409 KDTEYKEIESEKAEEEKA
-416 LDTETQS
+416 
-423 EQDEVIEEDSEN
+423 EDSEN
-435 AELSGEKITEL
+435 AESTGEKITEL

-451 GNIFISG
+451 GNIFISD

-463 GYYFLETKAPEGYQK
+463 GYYFLETEAPEGYEK
-478 SNDKF
+478 SSDKF

-493 YHVSKD
+493 YRISKD
-499 KDGKEIKTQGYIKV
+499 EEGKEIKTQGYITV
-513 ENIKPDEKVE
+513 ENIKPDEKTQ

-593 PNGYVVNG
+593 PSGYVVNS
-601 SPIEIK
+601 SPIEIE
-607 ITGSSYAESPTF
+607 ITGSSYAQSPAV

>member
-10 VAFLLPVLMIF
+10 VAFLLPILMIF
-21 QTFVFT
+21 QIMAMPFLSAAAGENDEAKT
-27 NVSKAEEEKK
+27 E
-37 PDGKYTINI
+37 KYTIRLLI
-46 QLPMDDAYS
+46 DVLEKTGESSKRTVKVWKLSKDQLKKDDLLETAKHFDGMEDS
-55 VPKDTDILRSS
+55 KI
-66 GRQVIYWNITGKDEI
+66 DEELNS
-81 TKDNLYQKIK
+81 K
-91 EYEKMDNAKITEKF
+91 
-105 GEGQLSDF
+105 GVLSEE
-113 SKLVYSIGDKDEE
+113 SKLDEN
-126 ASEIDLSLLSKEE
+126 SEKELIE
-139 KNAFEF
+139 IPVEN
-145 KKEIIKIPNLGEG
+145 KEGEESY
-158 TYLIKESDAS
+158 YLIKES
-168 VENAKLNK
+168 
-176 NNSKLF
+176 
-182 ANIQTLSKDNESI
+182 NES
-195 VKDSLDIN
+195 LDM
-203 MKEEI
+203 MKEKI
-208 ESPSTKITLV
+208 ASGKSKKLVTNVVKLPNDNIKDGILSINTKNEMEVPTTNISLV

-224 KDLRLDKVG
+224 KELRLDKVG
-233 FRLYRKAKDEEKEGQ
+233 FRLYRKAKEEEKEDQ

-316 EDFKVGETSEIIVEN
+316 EDFKVGEVSEIVVEN

-340 DQNGQA
+340 DQKGQA
-346 LKGAKF
+346 LAGAKF

-357 DGKKLSFI
+357 DGKKLSFK
-365 KDTDKFGYGYRY
+365 KDTDKFNYGYTY
-377 VANSEDKKAKE
+377 LEDSEEDKAKE
-388 SEESNEIKEET
+388 SEESNETKEESESSNENKEET
-399 EETDQTKEDA
+399 EESDETKD
-409 NEEEKET
+409 
-416 LDTETQS
+416 
-423 EQDEVIEEDSEN
+423 EDSEN
-435 AELSGEKITEL
+435 AENTGEKITEL

-463 GYYFLETKAPEGYQK
+463 GYYFLETEAPEGYQK

-493 YHVSKD
+493 YQTTKD
-499 KDGKEIKTQGYIKV
+499 KEGNDKKTQGYITV

-593 PNGYVVNG
+593 PSGYVVNS
-601 SPIEIK
+601 SPIEIE
-607 ITGSSYAESPTF
+607 ITGSSYAQSPTV

>member
-21 QTFVFT
+21 QIMAMPFLSAAAGENDEAKT
-27 NVSKAEEEKK
+27 E
-37 PDGKYTINI
+37 KYTIRLLI
-46 QLPMDDAYS
+46 
-55 VPKDTDILRSS
+55 DILEKTGESS
-66 GRQVIYWNITGKDEI
+66 KRTVKVWKLSKDQLK
-81 TKDNLYQKIK
+81 KDDLLETAKHFDGMEDSKI
-91 EYEKMDNAKITEKF
+91 
-105 GEGQLSDF
+105 
-113 SKLVYSIGDKDEE
+113 DEE
-126 ASEIDLSLLSKEE
+126 LNSKGVLSEESRLDENSEKELIE
-139 KNAFEF
+139 IPAEN
-145 KKEIIKIPNLGEG
+145 KKGEESY
-158 TYLIKESDAS
+158 YLIKES
-168 VENAKLNK
+168 
-176 NNSKLF
+176 
-182 ANIQTLSKDNESI
+182 NES
-195 VKDSLDIN
+195 LDM
-203 MKEEI
+203 MKE
-208 ESPSTKITLV
+208 KIASGKSKKLVTNVVKLPNDNIKDGILSINIKNEMEVPTTNISLV

-224 KDLRLDKVG
+224 KELRLDKVG
-233 FRLYRKAKDEEKEGQ
+233 FRLYRKAKEEEKEDQ
-248 LVSVEGELGVYK
+248 LVSVEGKLGVYK

-265 EKITEDQV
+265 EKITDDQV
-273 PVLKTNTDG
+273 PVLKTNTNG
-282 KIEVSGL
+282 KIEVSDL

-316 EDFKVGETSEIIVEN
+316 EDFKVGEVSEIVVEN

-340 DQNGQA
+340 DQKGQA
-346 LKGAKF
+346 LAGAKF

-357 DGKKLSFI
+357 DGKKLSFK
-365 KDTDKFGYGYRY
+365 KDTDKFGYGYSY
-377 VANSEDKKAKE
+377 VADSEDEKTKE
-388 SEESNEIKEET
+388 SEESNETKEET
-399 EETDQTKEDA
+399 
-409 NEEEKET
+409 ET

-423 EQDEVIEEDSEN
+423 EQDQVIEEDREN
-435 AELSGEKITEL
+435 AELSIENITEL
-446 VSDEE
+446 ISDKE
-451 GNIFISG
+451 GNIFISD

-463 GYYFLETKAPEGYQK
+463 GYYFLETEAPEGYQK

-493 YHVSKD
+493 YQTTKD
-499 KDGKEIKTQGYIKV
+499 KEGNDIKTQGYITV
-513 ENIKPDEKVE
+513 ENIKPDEKIE

-553 DKYEDVERNGKK
+553 DKYVDVERNGKK

-578 KDLELGTYYLKETTA
+578 KDLDLGTYYLKETTA
-593 PNGYVVNG
+593 PSGYVVNS
-601 SPIEIK
+601 SPIEIE
-607 ITGSSYAESPTF
+607 ITGSSYAQSPTV

-628 VTPTTP
+628 VPPTTP

-653 RILVFFAAGLLLILG
+653 RILVFFAAGLLLIFG